1 MRVGLV
7 FNKKDNSKKTKKKM
21 EKKEYLAPEMEV
33 VKMQIQSALLIN
45 SGDPQ
50 PDFGE
55 GDGPGE

>member
-1 MRVGLV
+1 
-7 FNKKDNSKKTKKKM
+7 M